1 MPISSKR
8 ESVILL
14 ANRQIVERT
23 EACLVIQT
31 LTGKPTNHR
40 ALSTPSKGI
49 KHLDTSDLF
58 TVKQYF

>member
-31 LTGKPTNHR
+31 KTGKPTNRR